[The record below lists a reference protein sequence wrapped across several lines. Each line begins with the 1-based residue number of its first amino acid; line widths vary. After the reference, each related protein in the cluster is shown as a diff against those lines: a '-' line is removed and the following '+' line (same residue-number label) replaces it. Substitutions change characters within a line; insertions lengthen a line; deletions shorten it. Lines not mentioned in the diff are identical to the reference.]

1 MVFYSSDTIKLL
13 PYVYGKKRYIVL
25 TCHDNEKLL
34 ESTLSKV
41 HGFNKSEKGNWNIEN
56 NRANLKSIFLLFRGK
71 AWIDSSLI
79 FRQAINHESDSKK
92 KKRTQVVL
100 SAAAQDFINAFIKFL
115 EGKRYSASTVN
126 VYGLFVKEF
135 VGYVTGYKK
144 FRDVT
149 NKDFHLF
156 CEDVLFSRGYSISSQ
171 RQFVSAL
178 KQLILFA
185 PELVLTASILYSPEK
200 DKKLPSVL
208 SPQEVIAIIRSSK
221 NLKHR
226 AALAMMYASGLRI
239 GELLALKLYDINF
252 ERRQIVVQNA
262 KGRKDRVVVLAQS
275 VMPLIHSY
283 LGAYTPQ
290 NYFLEGANGGKF
302 TSSSIR
308 KCLGKACKAAGIK
321 KPVTPHT
328 LRHSYA
334 THMLENGVDLRY
346 IQELLGH
353 ARPETTMIYTHVAR
367 KDLLSIKSPLDV
379 AVERFR
385 NDKEEQNIRLSRKG
399 VVK

>member
-1 MVFYSSDTIKLL
+1 MLFYPDIVKLL
-13 PYVYGKKRYIVL
+13 PYTHNLKRYIVL
-25 TCHDNEKLL
+25 SCTSNPLL
-34 ESTLSKV
+34 LNIALSNQPE
-41 HGFNKSEKGNWNIEN
+41 FTKSKKGNW
-56 NRANLKSIFLLFRGK
+56 SIINTKASVDCIFRCFRGK
-71 AWIDSSLI
+71 AWVDASIILGEMKKVSGGVL
-79 FRQAINHESDSKK
+79 KK
-92 KKRTQVVL
+92 KPRTKEL
-100 SAAAQDFINAFIKFL
+100 SPAAEVFLENFYRFL
-115 EGKRYSASTVN
+115 EGKRYSGSTVS

-135 VGYVTGYKK
+135 VSFVTGYKK

-156 CEDVLFSRGYSISSQ
+156 CEDVLFARRYSISSQ

-185 PELVLTASILYSPEK
+185 PELVLTADILYSPEK
-200 DKKLPSVL
+200 DKKLPCVL
-208 SPQEVIAIIRSSK
+208 SQQEVISIIRACK

-226 AALAMMYASGLRI
+226 AALAMMYASGLRV
-239 GELLALKLYDINF
+239 GELLSLKLYNISFDRN
-252 ERRQIVVQNA
+252 QIIVQNA
-262 KGRKDRVVVLAQS
+262 KGRKDRVVVMAES
-275 VMPLIHSY
+275 IMPLVHSY
-283 LGAYTPQ
+283 LDAYAPKE
-290 NYFLEGANGGKF
+290 YFLEGADGGMY
-302 TSSSIR
+302 SSSSVR
-308 KCLGKACKAAGIK
+308 KFLKVACSSVGVN

-379 AVERFR
+379 AVERMKS
-385 NDKEEQNIRLSRKG
+385 DKAEQNFRLSRKG
-399 VVK
+399 NAK